1 MSCCKE
7 FIVDLKKFKL
17 LESTLYLEEIGI
29 VLGQNAKEYSD
40 ISYQLII
47 KDSTNSYVK
56 PLAKAHRAE
65 LTTQYSIDK
74 NISYDKCWFATPNY
88 EGVDISDIPLGDYEL
103 FLKIIVNGIEKIIS
117 LQSGTKIN
125 IDNDIFTFKTNNTGN
140 QFKIKRK
147 LEGDI
152 AYCKYSNDKF
162 KIDGCYQDEYDNFIQ
177 APSNLNNV
185 HVQFFGK
192 NNRVILHKNSN
203 LKNTFIEFK
212 GNNATIIIG
221 EKAGIFGNFRLG
233 FGCKIEIGN
242 GTTSTNGVYMTCA
255 ESTSITIGNDC
266 MFATNNQIRTDDAH
280 AIYDADTGKRINF
293 SKNIVIGNH
302 VWVAYGA
309 TILGGSNI
317 GDGSV
322 IGAYSLL
329 KKSVPNNCI
338 AAGVP
343 AKVIKENII
352 WERPL
357 LLNAVDENSFLI
369 ANGYE

>member
-125 IDNDIFTFKTNNTGN
+125 IDNDIFTFKTKQHRN

-212 GNNATIIIG
+212 R
-221 EKAGIFGNFRLG
+221 K
-233 FGCKIEIGN
+233 
-242 GTTSTNGVYMTCA
+242 
-255 ESTSITIGNDC
+255 
-266 MFATNNQIRTDDAH
+266 
-280 AIYDADTGKRINF
+280 
-293 SKNIVIGNH
+293 
-302 VWVAYGA
+302 
-309 TILGGSNI
+309 
-317 GDGSV
+317 
-322 IGAYSLL
+322 
-329 KKSVPNNCI
+329 
-338 AAGVP
+338 
-343 AKVIKENII
+343 
-352 WERPL
+352 
-357 LLNAVDENSFLI
+357 
-369 ANGYE
+369 